1 MTAEG
6 RPCEG
11 EDPAGVPLATQH
23 AWSSLLAPNFLC
35 DGRVAV
41 NGGPWGTERLPLK
54 NLRRASNNTTIS
66 PFLHQDTF
74 NGHPKVSFYGSVALY
89 LWLWSN
95 KRQFFINIEKKKERK
110 RVSGGGG
117 GVSEGAVG
125 LLEPTW
131 LVSGTATCSP
141 GFLSLRISYEFEK
154 ILSIYQIFPN
164 FLRWFIS
171 TLI

>member
-1 MTAEG
+1 MHAHAQLG
-6 RPCEG
+6 R
-11 EDPAGVPLATQH
+11 
-23 AWSSLLAPNFLC
+23 SSKIGFGLIK
-35 DGRVAV
+35 G
-41 NGGPWGTERLPLK
+41 
-54 NLRRASNNTTIS
+54 
-66 PFLHQDTF
+66 
-74 NGHPKVSFYGSVALY
+74 
-89 LWLWSN
+89 
-95 KRQFFINIEKKKERK
+95 QFFKYRKKKRK
-110 RVSGGGG
+110 EKSLRGRG